1 MNWKPIRY
9 KLVGFLG
16 DGSEHDIP
24 PIATDDQTEFTLVEA
39 LKQRELLVGGGWL
52 SDVHVRKIQDYSK

>member
-24 PIATDDQTEFTLVEA
+24 PIATDDQTEFTLVDA
-39 LKQRELLVGGGWL
+39 LKQRKYLLDAGWL
-52 SDVHVRKIQDYSK
+52 SDIHIRKIQERFK